1 MFRTALAS
9 TVLAAMTIAGPAA
22 QAPAPVTAADAAPYL
37 GEWTLALQGE
47 RGPATFNLSVKVENE
62 KVVADVSSDV
72 QAAQKIST
80 ISKTPKSL
88 VLSYFFPYEA
98 QQIDAVISLT
108 PGAEGKVAAQ
118 IDFAGGA
125 YTMTGTATKKE
136 KAK

>member
-1 MFRTALAS
+1 
-9 TVLAAMTIAGPAA
+9 MTIAGPAA